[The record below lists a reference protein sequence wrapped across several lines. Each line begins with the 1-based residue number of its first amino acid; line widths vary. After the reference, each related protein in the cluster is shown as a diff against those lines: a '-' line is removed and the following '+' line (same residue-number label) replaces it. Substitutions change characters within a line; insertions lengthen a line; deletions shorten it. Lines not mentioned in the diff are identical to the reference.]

1 MCIRE
6 NKVGYTALRIAV
18 ENERKEIISLLMTA
32 GAIDTLGRTALMF
45 AAQYGDDITVKRLLI
60 EGVDI
65 NVKDKNRNTALL
77 HAASNGKVEITKILL
92 NAGTDVNAKNKRRN
106 TALILAVW
114 YGHIDTVETL
124 LNAGADVSVKNKR
137 GWSALKVA
145 SKAIGNKKI
154 ARMLLK
160 AGAVQ

>member
-1 MCIRE
+1 
-6 NKVGYTALRIAV
+6 
-18 ENERKEIISLLMTA
+18 
-32 GAIDTLGRTALMF
+32 MF

-65 NVKDKNRNTALL
+65 NVKDKNGNTALL

-106 TALILAVW
+106 TTLILAVQ

-124 LNAGADVSVKNKR
+124 LNAGADVSAKNKR

-154 ARMLLK
+154 ARMLLDV
-160 AGAVQ
+160 GAVRQRLIYWGLLILAITMPACADHQIFTIHFPM